1 MHRRSDR
8 YAPLAPIT
16 HHWFDSTHITYGV
29 VTAGWGNRA
38 LQLEAS
44 AFRGREPDE
53 ERWGIETPKLDSWSV
68 RASWTPSPHWA
79 AQVSHG
85 RLESPET
92 TRSEERR
99 VGQECVSTCRTRW
112 EPLH

>member
-8 YAPLAPIT
+8 YAPLAPLT

-38 LQLEAS
+38 LQLEAP

-53 ERWGIETPKLDSWSV
+53 ERWGIETPTLDSWRV
-68 RASWTPSPHWA
+68 RASWRPSPHCA
-79 AQVSHG
+79 AQASPG
-85 RLESPET
+85 RPET
-92 TRSEERR
+92 PDATTGPEEQRR
-99 VGQECVSTCRTRW
+99 TPT
-112 EPLH
+112 